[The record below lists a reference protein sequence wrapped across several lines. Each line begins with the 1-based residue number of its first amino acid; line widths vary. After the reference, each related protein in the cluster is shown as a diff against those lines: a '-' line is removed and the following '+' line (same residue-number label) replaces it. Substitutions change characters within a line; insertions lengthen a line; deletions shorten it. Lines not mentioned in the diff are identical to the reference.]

1 MSGYK
6 GLPVRSDQSEGYWTA
21 ASRPGPLHSMSKLH
35 QILPDGRDRGK
46 IKPVYPTGNKVIDFN
61 SSRARNSY
69 LKDKLFGLL
78 IELVF

>member
-1 MSGYK
+1 
-6 GLPVRSDQSEGYWTA
+6 
-21 ASRPGPLHSMSKLH
+21 MSKLH